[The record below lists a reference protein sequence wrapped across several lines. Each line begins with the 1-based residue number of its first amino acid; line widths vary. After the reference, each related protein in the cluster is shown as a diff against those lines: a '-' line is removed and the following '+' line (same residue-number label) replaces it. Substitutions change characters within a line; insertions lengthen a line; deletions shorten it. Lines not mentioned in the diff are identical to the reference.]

1 VAQLV
6 EATSQKV
13 AGSIPDVVFGV
24 FFIDIILPA
33 ALWPGGRL
41 SL

>member
-1 VAQLV
+1 MAPL
-6 EATSQKV
+6 E
-13 AGSIPDVVFGV
+13 FL
-24 FFIDIILPA
+24 IDLILAA